1 MLTLVTREEKD
12 AKRISRV
19 LSERKLNTL
28 NVPLFSVS
36 YHKDI
41 KINLRKIQS
50 IIFSSSNGVRAL
62 SKLTKKRT
70 IKVYVIG
77 DRTFHVAKRHGFKN
91 VINAKG
97 NSESLCRLVNNELN
111 PKNGKLYYAAGKAQ
125 AVNIKK
131 QLERKGFSVRKGI
144 LYEIVARK
152 FLPKKIKDA
161 LIKKKIHFVLFFSP
175 KTADILIKLVIKNNL
190 QSCFSSIDAF
200 VFSRPVKD
208 VISDIRWKSI
218 NVAKKPNLESMLQ
231 AIDAKVKA
239 RKR

>member
-1 MLTLVTREEKD
+1 M
-12 AKRISRV
+12 
-19 LSERKLNTL
+19 
-28 NVPLFSVS
+28 
-36 YHKDI
+36 
-41 KINLRKIQS
+41 
-50 IIFSSSNGVRAL
+50 
-62 SKLTKKRT
+62 
-70 IKVYVIG
+70 
-77 DRTFHVAKRHGFKN
+77 
-91 VINAKG
+91 
-97 NSESLCRLVNNELN
+97 
-111 PKNGKLYYAAGKAQ
+111 
-125 AVNIKK
+125 NIKK

-144 LYEIVARK
+144 LYEIVAKK

-200 VFSRPVKD
+200 VFSRPVKG

>member
-12 AKRISRV
+12 AKRISRL

-91 VINAKG
+91 VINAKRK
-97 NSESLCRLVNNELN
+97 SESLCRLVNNE
-111 PKNGKLYYAAGKAQ
+111 
-125 AVNIKK
+125 
-131 QLERKGFSVRKGI
+131 
-144 LYEIVARK
+144 
-152 FLPKKIKDA
+152 
-161 LIKKKIHFVLFFSP
+161 
-175 KTADILIKLVIKNNL
+175 
-190 QSCFSSIDAF
+190 
-200 VFSRPVKD
+200 
-208 VISDIRWKSI
+208 
-218 NVAKKPNLESMLQ
+218 
-231 AIDAKVKA
+231 
-239 RKR
+239 

>member
-1 MLTLVTREEKD
+1 M
-12 AKRISRV
+12 
-19 LSERKLNTL
+19 
-28 NVPLFSVS
+28 
-36 YHKDI
+36 
-41 KINLRKIQS
+41 
-50 IIFSSSNGVRAL
+50 
-62 SKLTKKRT
+62 
-70 IKVYVIG
+70 IG

-144 LYEIVARK
+144 LYEIVAKK